1 MKKKHIKAVVCFCFY
16 RVSFSEPN
24 PWRDEK
30 VRWCFKMLPRKW
42 AIALLLIA
50 ISPFIIISIGVK
62 GLIEVFPDSF
72 KVQSWSSYEILL
84 PEGIKPRKWDCYK
97 KF

>member
-1 MKKKHIKAVVCFCFY
+1 MKKNQVKAVFCFFFY
-16 RVSFSEPN
+16 KVSFSEPK

-42 AIALLLIA
+42 AIVLLLIA
-50 ISPFIIISIGVK
+50 ISPVVVFWLGVR

-72 KVQSWSSYEILL
+72 KVQAWSSYEFIL
-84 PEGIKPRKWDCYK
+84 PPGAKPRKWDCYK